1 MNEILAKSS
10 GETLSEHTIACLK
23 VAQSLIGSLPLPEE
37 KRVKLRED
45 VIFAVAMHDVGKA
58 AKGFQEVLQGKQND
72 WKGKRHEIISA
83 AFASGVEGISPAVV
97 FSILTHHKSIP
108 SDGITEIYGCLPS
121 EQLPIVEETP
131 VWKEMANEWGENCE
145 LFLKEWSVISRYL
158 NNVLPKVISDKCE
171 LTPLSL
177 YSSWLERGSGRRG
190 QKKSIPFDDRFYAS
204 LVRGLT
210 ITSDHLGSAKKNPPK
225 IPNFGNSRILKP
237 EQNPRPFQ
245 KCVGDTQGS
254 AILRAPTGSG
264 KTEAALLW
272 AQKNQKPN
280 GRLFYVLPYTASIN
294 AMYRRLKIIFGDNV
308 GLVHH
313 RATAALYSMLESDED
328 IVSRL
333 DKQRI
338 TRGLSELGREIY
350 FPIRVCTPH
359 QILRYT
365 LRGKGWETML
375 AEFPNA
381 CIIFDEIHAYDPRVV
396 GLTLASAK
404 LLAKWGARCLF
415 LSATMPAFLRKLITD
430 AMGGLPFIEPNPIQK
445 EDKKILGKKRHIV
458 EIKEGSIKGHLE
470 KIVQAIR
477 NSSSTLIVCNHVKT
491 SQEVYFLLKKKLPRE
506 NIKLLHSQFNQED
519 RNRIENEIVNIPLPK
534 ILVATQVVEVSLN
547 VDFEQA
553 FFEPAPIDALIQ
565 RMGRVNRY
573 GSRPPVKVTIFTE
586 TVNSHHLYCECLGES
601 HKNTCK
607 VKLTIDELRQ
617 LGGNPISEEDLVDA
631 ADRVYGEGYQGVD
644 KTKFDEGL
652 NHPDIKEFEDQLLAG
667 GHQPWVE
674 TIIENTD
681 GIFEV
686 LPIAL
691 VDIFNN
697 KRKDGLWIEA
707 NSLLVPIRLRTLLGL
722 QNILDKKDKKND
734 FWIINSDYSPEEG
747 LLLKKHIENIL

>member
-10 GETLSEHTIACLK
+10 GETLAEHTIECLK
-23 VAQSLIGSLPLPEE
+23 VAQSLIESSPLPEE
-37 KRVKLRED
+37 NRVKLRED
-45 VIFAVAMHDVGKA
+45 VIFTVAMHDVGKA
-58 AKGFQEVLQGKQND
+58 AKGFQEVLQSKQND

-83 AFASGVEGISPAVV
+83 AFASGIEGISPAVI

-108 SDGITEIYGCLPS
+108 TDGITEVFGCLPY
-121 EQLPIVEETP
+121 EQIPIVEETP
-131 VWKEMANEWGENCE
+131 VWREMANEWRENHK
-145 LFLKEWSVISRYL
+145 LFLKEWRKIWGYL
-158 NNVLPKVISDKCE
+158 NNDPPKTISDKYE
-171 LTPLSL
+171 LKPLSL
-177 YSSWLERGSGRRG
+177 HSSWLERGSGRRG
-190 QKKSIPFDDRFYAS
+190 QKNSISFDDRFYAS

-210 ITSDHLGSAKKNPPK
+210 ITSDHLGSVKKNPPK
-225 IPNFGNSRILKP
+225 IPNFITYQVFKSG
-237 EQNPRPFQ
+237 QFPRPFQ
-245 KCVGDTQGS
+245 KRVGDIEGS
-254 AILRAPTGSG
+254 AILRSPTGSG

-272 AQKNQKPN
+272 AQKNQTPN

-294 AMYRRLKIIFGDNV
+294 AMYRRLKIIFGKNV

-333 DKQRI
+333 DKQK
-338 TRGLSELGREIY
+338 TATLLSELGREIY

-404 LLAKWGARCLF
+404 LLAQWGAKCLF
-415 LSATMPAFLRKLITD
+415 LSATLPAFLHKLITD
-430 AMGGLPFIEPNPIQK
+430 ALGGLPFIEPDPIQK
-445 EDKKILGKKRHIV
+445 EDKKILDKKRHIV
-458 EIKEGSIKGHLE
+458 EIKEGSIKDHLE
-470 KIVQAIR
+470 TIVKAIR

-491 SQEVYFLLKKKLPRE
+491 SQEIYSLVREKLPRE

-519 RNRIENEIVNIPLPK
+519 RNRIENEIINNSLPK
-534 ILVATQVVEVSLN
+534 ILVATQVVEVSLD
-547 VDFEQA
+547 VDFKQA

-565 RMGRVNRY
+565 RMGRVNRS
-573 GSRPPVKVTIFTE
+573 GSRAPVKVTIFTE
-586 TVNSHHLYCECLGES
+586 TVNPHHLYCECLGEA
-601 HKNTCK
+601 HKNTCR
-607 VKLTIDELRQ
+607 VKLTIDELQQ
-617 LGGNPISEEDLVDA
+617 LMNPISEEDLVEA
-631 ADRVYGEGYQGVD
+631 ADGVYGKGYQGVD
-644 KTKFDEGL
+644 KTKFDEGF
-652 NHPDIKEFEDQLLAG
+652 NHPDIKEFEARLLAG
-667 GHQPWVE
+667 SHQDWVE

-686 LPIAL
+686 LPDSL

-697 KRKDGLWIEA
+697 KRKEGLWIEA
-707 NSLLVPIRLRTLLGL
+707 NSLLVPIRFRTLLGL
-722 QNILDKKDKKND
+722 QNILDKNND
-734 FWIINSDYSPEEG
+734 PWIIYCKYSHDEG
-747 LLLKKHIENIL
+747 LILKKYIENIL